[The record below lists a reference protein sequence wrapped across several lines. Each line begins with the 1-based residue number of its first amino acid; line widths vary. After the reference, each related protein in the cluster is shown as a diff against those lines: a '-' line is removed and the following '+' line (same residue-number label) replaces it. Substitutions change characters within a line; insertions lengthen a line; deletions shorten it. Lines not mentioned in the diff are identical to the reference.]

1 MEDEIDLR
9 KYIDVLLRH
18 WKLIVSITVIAVF
31 VAGLVSFLSP
41 SVYEA
46 KAQVLITKFAPQYQ
60 AGTGA
65 GSQREALIALATSSA
80 VATQVIEQLGDELE
94 PGEKRVKAMLGKVQ
108 VGQKGDL
115 IEITLKSSDPKKAAD
130 IANTWAEVY
139 ENYVNSLYSGI
150 SQSLEELRAQANV
163 AKQEY
168 KERQKVW
175 EDFVKD
181 NRTAELSQQISD
193 KEVLCDLKSLREQVK
208 AGSSS
213 SASAAADSLALIL
226 LQTRALSSLP
236 VESLPVERLPVE
248 RLPVELRVSLDRL
261 SGLKV
266 SVAGIDALISTL
278 EARSGTPSG
287 RSISELR
294 QDILQLRG
302 ELAQEDAKE
311 RELQRLRDISRNTY
325 ESLDESAAAIEVE
338 IQLQDTVVRV
348 AEVALVP
355 EHPVTARR
363 AMNIGI
369 ALVLGLVIGVF
380 GAFGVEYFQKTGD
393 KPEEGKREEEVG

>member
-1 MEDEIDLR
+1 M
-9 KYIDVLLRH
+9 
-18 WKLIVSITVIAVF
+18 
-31 VAGLVSFLSP
+31 
-41 SVYEA
+41 
-46 KAQVLITKFAPQYQ
+46 
-60 AGTGA
+60 
-65 GSQREALIALATSSA
+65 
-80 VATQVIEQLGDELE
+80 
-94 PGEKRVKAMLGKVQ
+94 
-108 VGQKGDL
+108 
-115 IEITLKSSDPKKAAD
+115 
-130 IANTWAEVY
+130 
-139 ENYVNSLYSGI
+139 
-150 SQSLEELRAQANV
+150 
-163 AKQEY
+163 
-168 KERQKVW
+168 
-175 EDFVKD
+175 
-181 NRTAELSQQISD
+181 
-193 KEVLCDLKSLREQVK
+193 
-208 AGSSS
+208 
-213 SASAAADSLALIL
+213 
-226 LQTRALSSLP
+226 P